1 MQSPETVHLVLV
13 GNKCDLDKRE
23 VTKEEGLELANKN
36 KMVFYE
42 SSKTQYLDNI
52 EKGGY
57 DLNNENCI
65 IKIVFWILIIIVI
78 KLFKLIIII
87 LEQIILLKGCYR
99 KI

>member
-1 MQSPETVHLVLV
+1 
-13 GNKCDLDKRE
+13 
-23 VTKEEGLELANKN
+23 
-36 KMVFYE
+36 MVFYE

-57 DLNNENCI
+57 DLNNENYI

-87 LEQIILLKGCYR
+87 LEQIIKGCYR